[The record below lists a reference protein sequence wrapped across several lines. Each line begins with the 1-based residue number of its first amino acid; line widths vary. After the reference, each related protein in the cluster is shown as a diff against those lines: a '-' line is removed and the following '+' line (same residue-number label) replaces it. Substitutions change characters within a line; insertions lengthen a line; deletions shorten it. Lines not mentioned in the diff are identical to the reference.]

1 MKWFFWQ
8 KNRAVEA
15 FARALADDLS
25 SYLQP
30 EVLAEHLAGIAGA
43 DNKKKTAKAV
53 GQKKAAA
60 RSLEVQHRLAE
71 MILRVQQFK
80 AVHSLGVYRK
90 ARLHQVFEN
99 RLVELGYPA
108 ELAQEV
114 NRLILLQTP

>member
-30 EVLAEHLAGIAGA
+30 EVLAEHLAGIAGS

-53 GQKKAAA
+53 GPRTLISCMPLPAGM
-60 RSLEVQHRLAE
+60 RRLG
-71 MILRVQQFK
+71 K
-80 AVHSLGVYRK
+80 
-90 ARLHQVFEN
+90 
-99 RLVELGYPA
+99 
-108 ELAQEV
+108 
-114 NRLILLQTP
+114 